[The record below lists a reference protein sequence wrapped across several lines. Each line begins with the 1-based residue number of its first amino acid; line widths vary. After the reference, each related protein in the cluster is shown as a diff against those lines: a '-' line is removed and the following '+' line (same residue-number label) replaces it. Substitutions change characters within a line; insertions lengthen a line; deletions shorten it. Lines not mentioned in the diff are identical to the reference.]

1 MSPSWKNRFWNK
13 ALSLMDVLAKQ
24 QLALM
29 AIFYDLHHHRQLC
42 DKYIL
47 TGQQICL
54 DMKIALQ

>member
-1 MSPSWKNRFWNK
+1 
-13 ALSLMDVLAKQ
+13 MDVLAKQ

-29 AIFYDLHHHRQLC
+29 AILYDLHHHRQLC